1 MRGAGGRQT
10 AMTWSGRALVLAL
23 GCGGLAGCGG
33 PKMLELKPVSKPKA
47 VVTGPK
53 ATPEEV
59 SGEVPALRPLIGAR
73 TLVPEEMVPPE
84 PPPDPQPV
92 FD

>member
-1 MRGAGGRQT
+1 MGGAGRRQT
-10 AMTWSGRALVLAL
+10 AMAGGLRALVLAL
-23 GCGGLAGCGG
+23 TFGGLAGCGG
-33 PKMLELKPVSKPKA
+33 PKMLEMKPVSKPKP
-47 VVTGPK
+47 VLTGPK

-73 TLVPEEMVPPE
+73 PLVPDEMVPPE

>member
-1 MRGAGGRQT
+1 MHGVHERRET
-10 AMTWSGRALVLAL
+10 MSTTIRAVALLLAL
-23 GCGGLAGCGG
+23 GGLAGCGG
-33 PKMLELKPVSKPKA
+33 PKMLELKPVEKPKP
-47 VVTGPK
+47 VLTGPK

-73 TLVPEEMVPPE
+73 ALVPEEMVPPE